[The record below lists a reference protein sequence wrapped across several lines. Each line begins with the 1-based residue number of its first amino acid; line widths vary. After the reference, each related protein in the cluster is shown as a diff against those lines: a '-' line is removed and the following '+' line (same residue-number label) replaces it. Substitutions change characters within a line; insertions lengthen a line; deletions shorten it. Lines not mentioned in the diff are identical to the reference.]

1 MASCCRGWPPAHSI
15 ALHEQRSAATRM
27 ESDTQPS
34 RHLRPYFQGTHPLA
48 FAHRGGSLLWPENT
62 MRAFRGAVDMGYEY
76 LEADVRATGDG
87 VIVTIH
93 DDTLERTTDGSG
105 PVSAHTL
112 AELKR
117 FDAGYRFSPDGGKTY
132 PFRGQGVT
140 VPTLAEVV
148 EAFPDVRLN
157 VEIKQVEPPVVDA
170 VVAFIEERRLHDRIL
185 VASFH
190 DEVIASFRERAGGT
204 VATAAAMAEA
214 RRFWL
219 ASRAGLA
226 GLVRAPYDALQVS
239 SRHGRLTVVDRRFVR
254 AAARRGLQVH
264 VWTVDEPEEMRRL
277 LALGVD
283 GLMSDRP
290 DLLLQVLGRSA

>member
-1 MASCCRGWPPAHSI
+1 MKPLI
-15 ALHEQRSAATRM
+15 I
-27 ESDTQPS
+27 
-34 RHLRPYFQGTHPLA
+34 RPYFQGTQPLA

-62 MRAFRGAVDMGYEY
+62 MPAFRSAVEMGYEY
-76 LEADVRATGDG
+76 LETDVHATRDG

-93 DDTLERTTDGSG
+93 DGTLERTTDGSG
-105 PVSAHTL
+105 PVLAHTL

-117 FDAGYRFSPDGGKTY
+117 FDAGYRFSPDGGETY

-148 EAFPDVRLN
+148 EAFPAVRLN
-157 VEIKQVEPPVVDA
+157 VEIKQREPPLVDA
-170 VVAFIEERRLHDRIL
+170 VIAFIDEHRLHDRIL
-185 VASFH
+185 VASFS
-190 DEVIASFRERAGGT
+190 DEPIAAFRERAGGR
-204 VATAAAMAEA
+204 VATSAALGEA

-219 ASRAGLA
+219 ASRVGLA

-239 SRHGRLTVVDRRFVR
+239 PGYGRVTVVDRRFVR
-254 AAARRGLQVH
+254 AAHRRGLQVH

-290 DLLLQVLGRSA
+290 DVLLQVLGRSAPSKG